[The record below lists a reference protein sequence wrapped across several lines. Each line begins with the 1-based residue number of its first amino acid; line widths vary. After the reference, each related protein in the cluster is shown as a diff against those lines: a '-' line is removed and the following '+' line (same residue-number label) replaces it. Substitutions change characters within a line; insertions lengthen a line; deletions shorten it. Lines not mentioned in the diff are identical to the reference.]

1 MPDSNIPLLSS
12 KYLLVQFCY
21 EVLRIQLSQNGKPIR
36 TEKLLNRIALRSSVL
51 IARFAKAHLE
61 YYCCYGVRLD
71 ELDRVF
77 LIIMWLE
84 FHQGFLQSALYHS
97 GHTPESLSAEAAHAG
112 AAAVAVACL
121 PVPLPPQNRCG
132 LVGEAPSG

>member
-1 MPDSNIPLLSS
+1 MVPFI
-12 KYLLVQFCY
+12 Y
-21 EVLRIQLSQNGKPIR
+21 
-36 TEKLLNRIALRSSVL
+36 L
-51 IARFAKAHLE
+51 IAPCDLRHSKRCNNQHLGNLKGVIHQVLYGSQGADRLAKAHLE

-112 AAAVAVACL
+112 AAAVALAFL

-132 LVGEAPSG
+132 LVGEAPIGPAFRPCQGM